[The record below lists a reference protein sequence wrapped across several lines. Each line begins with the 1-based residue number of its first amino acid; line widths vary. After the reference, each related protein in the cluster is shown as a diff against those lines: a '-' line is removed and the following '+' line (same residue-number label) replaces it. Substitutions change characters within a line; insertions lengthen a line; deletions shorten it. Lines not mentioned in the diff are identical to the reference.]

1 MAVWF
6 SELSNR
12 ILGGQVEEMQFCD
25 IFAEQPINVNGNE
38 SSILLVLEPRYL
50 CETVVH
56 EKMLLNNFALGLAHV
71 ISYFLLG
78 RCLNKISLKS
88 TTVWML
94 VVGCI
99 CGFAI
104 QYVQSA
110 LLVLVCFCLFIV
122 SAGMVFSLVNAI
134 AVDLFPTQLRGM
146 AISMSVL
153 IGRMGTVV
161 GANTIGYL
169 FDLNCGYTLHG
180 IGVLVAGEWV
190 EC

>member
-1 MAVWF
+1 M
-6 SELSNR
+6 
-12 ILGGQVEEMQFCD
+12 EEMQFCD
-25 IFAEQPINVNGNE
+25 IFAGQTINVNANE
-38 SSILLVLEPRYL
+38 TTILQVLDPRSV

-71 ISYFLLG
+71 IAYFLLG
-78 RCLNKISLKS
+78 RCLNIISLKS

-104 QYVQSA
+104 QYVRSA
-110 LLVLVCFCLFIV
+110 VFVLGCFCLFIV
-122 SAGMVFSLVNAI
+122 SAGMVFSLVNAT

-146 AISMSVL
+146 AIAMSVL

-161 GANTIGYL
+161 GANIIGYL
-169 FDLNCGYTLHG
+169 FELNCGYTLHG
-180 IGVLVAGEWV
+180 IGALGAGQLVAEV
-190 EC
+190 KRRLSH